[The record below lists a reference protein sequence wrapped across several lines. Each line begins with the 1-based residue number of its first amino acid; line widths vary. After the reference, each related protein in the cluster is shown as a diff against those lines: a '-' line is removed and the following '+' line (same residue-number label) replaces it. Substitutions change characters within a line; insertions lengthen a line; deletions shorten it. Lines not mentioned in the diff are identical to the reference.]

1 MLTCKCMFKISLCWS
16 NMSPQQRG
24 ISKEKFGSFMKNTR
38 QYQKLTV
45 SFIHTRKQL
54 AKTKA
59 VWSGIWSSLQGSHL
73 SKKDH
78 SRKLPRLVVSVNT
91 PKGRNMSFRQ
101 GRHSLSLK
109 KIGRLTLVFFLRVVF
124 SLWEQLSGVGQIHW
138 EIPKKWSAILPCL
151 WLTDGVM

>member
-1 MLTCKCMFKISLCWS
+1 MLTCKCIFKISLHWS
-16 NMSPQQRG
+16 NTSPQQRS

-38 QYQKLTV
+38 QYQRLTV

-78 SRKLPRLVVSVNT
+78 SGKLPRLVLSVNT
-91 PKGRNMSFRQ
+91 SKGRNVSFRQ
-101 GRHSLSLK
+101 GRHSLSLN
-109 KIGRLTLVFFLRVVF
+109 KIVRLTIVSFLRIVS
-124 SLWEQLSGVGQIHW
+124 SLWGLLSGVGQIRW

-151 WLTDGVM
+151 WLTDAVM